1 MSKKRIETLMRE
13 IIGSAAMKE
22 ATQEEL
28 KTLCDAYLL
37 MIKYCPED
45 EDKELDVI

>member
-1 MSKKRIETLMRE
+1 MSKKRIETMMRE
-13 IIGSAAMKE
+13 FMGSAVMKG

-37 MIKYCPED
+37 MIKYCPEPQD
-45 EDKELDVI
+45 RELDVI